1 MTRLS
6 AFRRGYRTRLI
17 RALSYF
23 LMFDSMK
30 DLQPNIL
37 NDYEHLITR
46 AIERWGEEDDFPV
59 LEGLERKALDDYLF
73 EYQRI
78 LDSEGSQKA
87 QLTKY
92 GILAILPVI
101 VLSAFPESM
110 LPWGKYSLIAGVVAG
125 VILAMLVKGLVM
137 LLVRVRL
144 SRLKRA
150 NPELAAFSASVETYQ
165 KNKQ

>member
-1 MTRLS
+1 
-6 AFRRGYRTRLI
+6 
-17 RALSYF
+17 
-23 LMFDSMK
+23 MK

-46 AIERWGEEDDFPV
+46 AIERWGEEEDFPV
-59 LEGLERKALDDYLF
+59 LEGLERKALDNYLF

-92 GILAILPVI
+92 GIIAILPVI

-110 LPWGKYSLIAGVVAG
+110 LPWGKYSLIAGVAIGVA
-125 VILAMLVKGLVM
+125 LALLIKGLVM
-137 LLVRVRL
+137 LLIRARL
-144 SRLKRA
+144 SRLKSA
-150 NPELAAFSASVETYQ
+150 NPELAEYSSKVEEYQ
-165 KNKQ
+165 RNK

>member
-1 MTRLS
+1 M
-6 AFRRGYRTRLI
+6 
-17 RALSYF
+17 
-23 LMFDSMK
+23 
-30 DLQPNIL
+30 
-37 NDYEHLITR
+37 
-46 AIERWGEEDDFPV
+46 
-59 LEGLERKALDDYLF
+59 ERKALDDYLF

-110 LPWGKYSLIAGVVAG
+110 LPWGKYSLIAGVALG
-125 VILAMLVKGLVM
+125 IMLALLIKGLVM
-137 LLVRVRL
+137 LLVRARL
-144 SRLKRA
+144 GRLKSA
-150 NPELAAFSASVETYQ
+150 NPELADYSARVEVYQNQ

>member
-1 MTRLS
+1 
-6 AFRRGYRTRLI
+6 
-17 RALSYF
+17 
-23 LMFDSMK
+23 MK

-46 AIERWGEEDDFPV
+46 AIERWGEEDDFHV

-92 GILAILPVI
+92 GIIAILPVI

-125 VILAMLVKGLVM
+125 VILALLVKGLVM
-137 LLVRVRL
+137 LLVRARL

-150 NPELAAFSASVETYQ
+150 NPELAAFSASVEIYQ

>member
-37 NDYEHLITR
+37 NDYEHLITH

-92 GILAILPVI
+92 GIIAILPVI

-125 VILAMLVKGLVM
+125 VVLALLVKGLVM
-137 LLVRVRL
+137 LLVRARL

-150 NPELAAFSASVETYQ
+150 NPELAAFSASVEIYQ

>member
-1 MTRLS
+1 
-6 AFRRGYRTRLI
+6 
-17 RALSYF
+17 
-23 LMFDSMK
+23 MK

-37 NDYEHLITR
+37 NDYEHLITH

-92 GILAILPVI
+92 GIIAILPVI

-125 VILAMLVKGLVM
+125 VQACEPGAC
-137 LLVRVRL
+137 RVFG
-144 SRLKRA
+144 KRRDL
-150 NPELAAFSASVETYQ
+150 PEE
-165 KNKQ
+165 

>member
-1 MTRLS
+1 
-6 AFRRGYRTRLI
+6 
-17 RALSYF
+17 
-23 LMFDSMK
+23 MK

-37 NDYEHLITR
+37 DDYEHLITR
-46 AIERWGEEDDFPV
+46 AIERWGEEEDFPV

-92 GILAILPVI
+92 GIIAILPVI

-110 LPWGKYSLIAGVVAG
+110 LPWGKYSLIAGVAIGVA
-125 VILAMLVKGLVM
+125 LALLIKGLVM
-137 LLVRVRL
+137 LLIRARL
-144 SRLKRA
+144 SRLKSA
-150 NPELAAFSASVETYQ
+150 NPELAEYSSKVEEYQ
-165 KNKQ
+165 RNK

>member
-1 MTRLS
+1 
-6 AFRRGYRTRLI
+6 
-17 RALSYF
+17 
-23 LMFDSMK
+23 MK

-46 AIERWGEEDDFPV
+46 AIERWGEEEDFPV

-92 GILAILPVI
+92 GIIAILPVI

-110 LPWGKYSLIAGVVAG
+110 LPWGKYSLVVGVALGLV
-125 VILAMLVKGLVM
+125 LALLIKGFVM
-137 LLVRVRL
+137 LLVRARL
-144 SRLKRA
+144 GRLKSA
-150 NPELAAFSASVETYQ
+150 NPELADYSARVEAYQNQ

>member
-1 MTRLS
+1 
-6 AFRRGYRTRLI
+6 
-17 RALSYF
+17 
-23 LMFDSMK
+23 MK

-46 AIERWGEEDDFPV
+46 AIERWGEEEDFPV

-92 GILAILPVI
+92 GIIAILPVI
-101 VLSAFPESM
+101 VLSAFPENM
-110 LPWGKYSLIAGVVAG
+110 LPWGKYSLIAGVA
-125 VILAMLVKGLVM
+125 LGLVLALLIKGIVM
-137 LLVRVRL
+137 LFVRVRL
-144 SRLKRA
+144 SRLKSA
-150 NPELAAFSASVETYQ
+150 NPEFADYSAKVEAYQ
-165 KNKQ
+165 NQKSKQ

>member
-1 MTRLS
+1 
-6 AFRRGYRTRLI
+6 
-17 RALSYF
+17 
-23 LMFDSMK
+23 MK

-37 NDYEHLITR
+37 NDYEHLITS
-46 AIERWGEEDDFPV
+46 AIERWGEEKDFPV

-92 GILAILPVI
+92 GIIAILPVI

-110 LPWGKYSLIAGVVAG
+110 LPWGKYSLIAGVALGIV
-125 VILAMLVKGLVM
+125 LALLIKGLVM
-137 LLVRVRL
+137 LLVKARL
-144 SRLKRA
+144 NRLKNA
-150 NPELAAFSASVETYQ
+150 NPELAEFSSKVEEYQ
-165 KNKQ
+165 RNKL

>member
-1 MTRLS
+1 
-6 AFRRGYRTRLI
+6 
-17 RALSYF
+17 
-23 LMFDSMK
+23 MK

-46 AIERWGEEDDFPV
+46 AIERWGEEKDFPV

-92 GILAILPVI
+92 GIIAILPVI

-110 LPWGKYSLIAGVVAG
+110 LPWGKYSLIAGVALGIV
-125 VILAMLVKGLVM
+125 LALLIKGLVM
-137 LLVRVRL
+137 LLVKARL
-144 SRLKRA
+144 NRLKNA
-150 NPELAAFSASVETYQ
+150 NPELAEFSSKVEEYQ
-165 KNKQ
+165 RNKL

>member
-1 MTRLS
+1 
-6 AFRRGYRTRLI
+6 
-17 RALSYF
+17 
-23 LMFDSMK
+23 MK

-37 NDYEHLITR
+37 NDYEHLITH

-92 GILAILPVI
+92 GIIAILPVI

-125 VILAMLVKGLVM
+125 VVLALLVKGLVM
-137 LLVRVRL
+137 LLVRARL

-150 NPELAAFSASVETYQ
+150 NPELAAFSASVEIYQ

>member
-59 LEGLERKALDDYLF
+59 LEGSERKALDDYLF

-92 GILAILPVI
+92 GIIAILPVI

-125 VILAMLVKGLVM
+125 VVLALLVKGLVM
-137 LLVRVRL
+137 LLVRARL

>member
-1 MTRLS
+1 
-6 AFRRGYRTRLI
+6 
-17 RALSYF
+17 
-23 LMFDSMK
+23 MK

-46 AIERWGEEDDFPV
+46 AIERWGEEEDFPV

-92 GILAILPVI
+92 GIIAILPVI
-101 VLSAFPESM
+101 VLSAFPENM
-110 LPWGKYSLIAGVVAG
+110 LPWGKYSLIAGVAIGLV
-125 VILAMLVKGLVM
+125 LALLIKGFVM

-144 SRLKRA
+144 NRLKRA
-150 NPELAAFSASVETYQ
+150 NPKLAEYSASVETYR

>member
-6 AFRRGYRTRLI
+6 AFRRGYGTRLI

-23 LMFDSMK
+23 LMCDSMK

-46 AIERWGEEDDFPV
+46 AMERWGEEDDFPV
-59 LEGLERKALDDYLF
+59 LESSERKALDDYLF

-92 GILAILPVI
+92 GIIAILPVI

-110 LPWGKYSLIAGVVAG
+110 LPWGKYSLIAGVGAG
-125 VILAMLVKGLVM
+125 MVLALLVKGLVM
-137 LLVRVRL
+137 LLVRARL

-150 NPELAAFSASVETYQ
+150 NPELAAFSASVEIYQ

>member
-23 LMFDSMK
+23 LMFESMK

-125 VILAMLVKGLVM
+125 VILALLVKGLVM
-137 LLVRVRL
+137 LLVRARL

-150 NPELAAFSASVETYQ
+150 NPELAAFSASVEIYQ

>member
-1 MTRLS
+1 
-6 AFRRGYRTRLI
+6 
-17 RALSYF
+17 
-23 LMFDSMK
+23 MK

-46 AIERWGEEDDFPV
+46 AIERWGEEEDFPV

-92 GILAILPVI
+92 GIIAILPVI

-110 LPWGKYSLIAGVVAG
+110 LPWGKYSLIAGVAIGVA
-125 VILAMLVKGLVM
+125 LALLIKGLVM
-137 LLVRVRL
+137 LLIKARL
-144 SRLKRA
+144 SKLKSA
-150 NPELAAFSASVETYQ
+150 NPELAEYSSKVETYQ

>member
-59 LEGLERKALDDYLF
+59 LEGSERKALDDYLF

-92 GILAILPVI
+92 GIIAILPVI

-125 VILAMLVKGLVM
+125 VILALLVKGLVM

-150 NPELAAFSASVETYQ
+150 NPELAAFSASVEIYQ

>member
-59 LEGLERKALDDYLF
+59 LEGSERKALDDYLF

-125 VILAMLVKGLVM
+125 VVLALLVKGLVM
-137 LLVRVRL
+137 LLVRARL

>member
-125 VILAMLVKGLVM
+125 VVLALLVKGLVM
-137 LLVRVRL
+137 LLVRARL

>member
-125 VILAMLVKGLVM
+125 VILALLVKGLVM
-137 LLVRVRL
+137 LLVRARL

-150 NPELAAFSASVETYQ
+150 NPELAAFSASVEIYQ

>member
-92 GILAILPVI
+92 GIIAILPVI

-125 VILAMLVKGLVM
+125 VVLALLVKGLVM
-137 LLVRVRL
+137 LLVRARL

>member
-1 MTRLS
+1 
-6 AFRRGYRTRLI
+6 
-17 RALSYF
+17 
-23 LMFDSMK
+23 MK

-46 AIERWGEEDDFPV
+46 AIECWGEEEDFPV

-92 GILAILPVI
+92 GIIAILPVI

-110 LPWGKYSLIAGVVAG
+110 LPWGKYSLIAGVAIGVA
-125 VILAMLVKGLVM
+125 LALLIKGLVM
-137 LLVRVRL
+137 LLIRARL
-144 SRLKRA
+144 SRLKSA
-150 NPELAAFSASVETYQ
+150 NPELAEYSSKVEEYQ
-165 KNKQ
+165 RNK

>member
-46 AIERWGEEDDFPV
+46 ASERWGEEDDFPV

-92 GILAILPVI
+92 GIIAILPVI

-125 VILAMLVKGLVM
+125 VILALLVKGLVM
-137 LLVRVRL
+137 LLVRARL

>member
-92 GILAILPVI
+92 GIIAILPVI

-125 VILAMLVKGLVM
+125 VILALLVKGLVM
-137 LLVRVRL
+137 LLVRARL

-150 NPELAAFSASVETYQ
+150 NPELAAFSASVEIYQ

>member
-1 MTRLS
+1 
-6 AFRRGYRTRLI
+6 
-17 RALSYF
+17 
-23 LMFDSMK
+23 MK

-46 AIERWGEEDDFPV
+46 AIERWGEEEDFPV
-59 LEGLERKALDDYLF
+59 LEGLERKTLDDYLF

-92 GILAILPVI
+92 GIIAILPVI

-110 LPWGKYSLIAGVVAG
+110 LPWGKYSLIAGVAIGLV
-125 VILAMLVKGLVM
+125 LALLIKGFVM

-144 SRLKRA
+144 NRLKRA
-150 NPELAAFSASVETYQ
+150 NPELAEYSASVETYR